1 MTVIPCFWNSAI
13 VWSRKRACST
23 SAELPA
29 RTVYVRSSKQRDSAA
44 VFLVSTPGPHG
55 GVAARTGNARRGDGT
70 SCDDGAAVE
79 PSMAMVRYMSR
90 VFIASPGV
98 CLAFPRA
105 ALALRLNAAVAHGVA
120 ILCAID
126 LATRIESS
134 RIPTTWL
141 WRCSPLNHQ

>member
-44 VFLVSTPGPHG
+44 VFLMSTPGTHG

-79 PSMAMVRYMSR
+79 PSMAIVRRSEERR
-90 VFIASPGV
+90 VGKEWESGRAEGELMTEGV
-98 CLAFPRA
+98 DR
-105 ALALRLNAAVAHGVA
+105 GV
-120 ILCAID
+120 
-126 LATRIESS
+126 
-134 RIPTTWL
+134 
-141 WRCSPLNHQ
+141 